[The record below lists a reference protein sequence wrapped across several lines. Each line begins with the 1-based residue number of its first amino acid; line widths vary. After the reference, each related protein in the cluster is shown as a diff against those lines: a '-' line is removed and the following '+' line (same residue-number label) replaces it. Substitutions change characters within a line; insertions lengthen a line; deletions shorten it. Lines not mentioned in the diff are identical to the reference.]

1 MVVMMIMVVMTGGD
15 VEAHIDITGR
25 LEDGWRFPFNE
36 AVVVKGRLGH
46 RCDVVVPVSA
56 AHTIH
61 YFGGKFGIL
70 MVVDL
75 ITQKINLDQH

>member
-1 MVVMMIMVVMTGGD
+1 MMIMVMVIIMTDGD

-56 AHTIH
+56 
-61 YFGGKFGIL
+61 KL
-70 MVVDL
+70 L
-75 ITQKINLDQH
+75 

>member
-1 MVVMMIMVVMTGGD
+1 MMVMVVMTDGGVDVVVMVMMIMVIIMTDGEVD
-15 VEAHIDITGR
+15 AHIDITGR

-56 AHTIH
+56 E
-61 YFGGKFGIL
+61 L
-70 MVVDL
+70 L
-75 ITQKINLDQH
+75 

>member
-1 MVVMMIMVVMTGGD
+1 MVVMTDGGGDGDDNSSDDDWWWCWGSVDTDGDDYNGGD
-15 VEAHIDITGR
+15 VDAHIDITGR

-56 AHTIH
+56 E
-61 YFGGKFGIL
+61 L
-70 MVVDL
+70 L
-75 ITQKINLDQH
+75 